1 MEIENV
7 VNIKVAR
14 YVVKF
19 IEFSLLQLRYILRM
33 DLMESFTNNANSEQ
47 SNRSTYTTINH
58 FVRNKLDPLA

>member
-1 MEIENV
+1 MEIEHV

-19 IEFSLLQLRYILRM
+19 IEFTLLHLMYILRM
-33 DLMESFTNNANSEQ
+33 DLMESFTINANSEQ
-47 SNRSTYTTINH
+47 SNRSTYITINH

>member
-19 IEFSLLQLRYILRM
+19 IEFSLLHLMYILRM
-33 DLMESFTNNANSEQ
+33 DLMESFTINANSEQ
-47 SNRSTYTTINH
+47 SNRSTYTTINPS
-58 FVRNKLDPLA
+58 VINKLDTVK